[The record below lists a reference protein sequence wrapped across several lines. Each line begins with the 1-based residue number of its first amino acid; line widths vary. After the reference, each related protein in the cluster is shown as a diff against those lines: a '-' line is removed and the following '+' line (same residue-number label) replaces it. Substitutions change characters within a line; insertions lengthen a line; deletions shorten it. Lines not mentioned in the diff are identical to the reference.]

1 MTNQTIL
8 HIGTRPPFGTG
19 SKRVPACRTCD
30 ALFPAHSLYADVLD
44 IELALSLCK
53 YADDVWM
60 NAMLRLNDR
69 EVVVVN
75 NLFSIFPIIYLKDFS
90 LSSLNCR
97 QNMNDMQITAIREYY
112 RKNLNKDP
120 FAKVRV

>member
-1 MTNQTIL
+1 MLTFFEWTMIRCGMERTNMAFL
-8 HIGTRPPFGTG
+8 GTG
-19 SKRVPACRTCD
+19 GG